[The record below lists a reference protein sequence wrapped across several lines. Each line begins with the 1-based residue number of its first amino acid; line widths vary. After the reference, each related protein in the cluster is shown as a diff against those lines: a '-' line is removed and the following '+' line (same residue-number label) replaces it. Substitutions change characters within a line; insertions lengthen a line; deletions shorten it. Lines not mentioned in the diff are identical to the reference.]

1 MSMPGQ
7 FAGGFNAAPV
17 DTPVTEGASEKKEE
31 GKVNSFAAAGFKAG
45 SLQVKEF
52 IPKGV
57 VVNTKEQFPDF
68 DALDMD
74 APMSKKKKKGK
85 ATGPVK
91 VKVEPKVEEFD
102 ETTPWKG
109 RKSEFFVMAQAATPS
124 AQMDPNNPMN
134 LELNDEQWNFI
145 FLYYPEYAASP
156 YQMLSWLF
164 TQAQQ
169 NEQINEALYAKPVTG
184 GIMGEDSDDDERAR
198 RRESKYD
205 KGFGLPGQKNK
216 KADTRKQDEE
226 KRKALEKKEKE
237 FYEKSGKTKKTDTQL
252 KEEKKLKDFKDKDVN
267 MTPEGLVQVDTTREP
282 ISMVFIGHVDAG
294 KSTIC
299 GNLMYMMG
307 VVDAR
312 TIEKYKAE
320 AEEKGRDSWWL
331 AYVMDVSDDEKAKG
345 KTVEVGRAQFD
356 TPTKKYTIFDAP
368 GHKNYVPN
376 MIMGAALAD
385 VGGLV
390 ISARKGEFEAGF
402 EKDGQT
408 REHAQLAKSLGVQKL
423 VIIVNKMDDCKWS
436 KARFD
441 EIQAGLNPFL
451 FATGYTEKDIVYV
464 PIAGLTGENIQEPVD
479 GKKCNWYKGEPLLK
493 ILDGVDLEKRFPDG
507 PLRIPILDKMKD
519 KDLIAHG
526 KVENGTIKLG
536 DKLAI
541 MPSGNLA
548 QVMGLL
554 DAKGQ
559 PVMYAAP
566 GENV

>member
-1 MSMPGQ
+1 M
-7 FAGGFNAAPV
+7 
-17 DTPVTEGASEKKEE
+17 D
-31 GKVNSFAAAGFKAG
+31 
-45 SLQVKEF
+45 SLTVKEF

-57 VVNTKEQFPDF
+57 VVNTKEQFPDLD
-68 DALDMD
+68 DAFGDD
-74 APMSKKKKKGK
+74 PKPKKNKKKGK
-85 ATGPVK
+85 TAGPVK
-91 VKVEPKVEEFD
+91 VKAEPKEEEID

-109 RKSEFFVMAQAATPS
+109 KKSDFFVMAQSSNP
-124 AQMDPNNPMN
+124 AQVPDPNNPMN

-145 FLYYPEYAASP
+145 YLHYPEYAAAP

-169 NEQINEALYAKPVTG
+169 HEAMYAAMYAKPEVAQ
-184 GIMGEDSDDDERAR
+184 EESDDEERQR

-205 KGFGLPGQKNK
+205 RGFGLPGQKNK

-226 KRKALEKKEKE
+226 RKKAALKKEQEYLDKT
-237 FYEKSGKTKKTDTQL
+237 GKVKKTETEK
-252 KEEKKLKDFKDKDVN
+252 KEEKKIKDFKDKDVN
-267 MTPEGLVQVDTTREP
+267 MNPEGLVQVDTTREP

-320 AEEKGRDSWWL
+320 AKEKGRDSWWL
-331 AYVMDVSDDEKAKG
+331 AYVMDVSDEEKAKG

-356 TPTKKYTIFDAP
+356 TASKKYTIFDAP

-402 EKDGQT
+402 EKEGQT

-436 KARFD
+436 KSRYD

-451 FATGYTEKDIVYV
+451 RATGYNEDDIIYV
-464 PIAGLTGENIQEPVD
+464 PIAGLTGQNIDEKVD
-479 GKKCNWYKGEPLLK
+479 EKVCNWYKGDNLLK
-493 ILDGVDLEKRFPDG
+493 ILDEVKIEKRFPEG
-507 PLRIPILDKMKD
+507 NLRIPVLDKMKD
-519 KDLIAHG
+519 KDLIVHG

-536 DKLAI
+536 DKLAV

-548 QVMGLL
+548 
-554 DAKGQ
+554 
-559 PVMYAAP
+559 
-566 GENV
+566 